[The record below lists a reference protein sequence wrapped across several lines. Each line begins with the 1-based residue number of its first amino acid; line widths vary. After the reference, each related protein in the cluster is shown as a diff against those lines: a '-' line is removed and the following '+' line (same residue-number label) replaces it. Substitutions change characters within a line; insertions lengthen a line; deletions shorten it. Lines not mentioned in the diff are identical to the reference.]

1 MNKKIKIH
9 ILIFILGIICYLAL
23 DYLNIPTLLN
33 IQINN
38 INNDLL
44 SIFINSVIIIF
55 LYIITYLTIDKKSIE
70 KSKNIQNIYKQ
81 ILINMYNNCIETID
95 LLSNEYILKSLEK
108 KIDGNIPIVENKIIN
123 NILEIPFET
132 KNIILDFAKNG
143 EINVKTLQNFLIIES
158 DYRKYINTL
167 VICYDR
173 KDYIAPLKID
183 LLKKIT
189 TEIEVLK
196 KQL

>member
-9 ILIFILGIICYLAL
+9 ILIFILGIICYLVL

-44 SIFINSVIIIF
+44 SIFINSVIVIF
-55 LYIITYLTIDKKSIE
+55 L
-70 KSKNIQNIYKQ
+70 
-81 ILINMYNNCIETID
+81 
-95 LLSNEYILKSLEK
+95 
-108 KIDGNIPIVENKIIN
+108 IIN

-158 DYRKYINTL
+158 DYRKYINML
-167 VICYDR
+167 W
-173 KDYIAPLKID
+173 
-183 LLKKIT
+183 
-189 TEIEVLK
+189 
-196 KQL
+196 